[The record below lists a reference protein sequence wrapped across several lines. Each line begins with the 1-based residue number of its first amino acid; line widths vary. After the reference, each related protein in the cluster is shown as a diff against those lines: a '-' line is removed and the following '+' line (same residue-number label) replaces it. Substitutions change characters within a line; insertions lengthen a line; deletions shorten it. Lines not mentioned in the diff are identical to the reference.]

1 MNFVKELSTGQTSIL
16 DGQVLKQ
23 DPESL
28 AKQWADEFTQDT
40 MVGDVMRCG
49 VGYVASD
56 SDVGWGMWRVTAA

>member
-28 AKQWADEFTQDT
+28 AKQWADEFSQDT
-40 MVGDVMRCG
+40 MVGDVMWGGVCG
-49 VGYVASD
+49 E
-56 SDVGWGMWRVTAA
+56 